1 MDKKK
6 VVKFPNL
13 VSEMARN
20 GETQKTIGDLLG
32 LTSASISRKLSGET
46 AWSIA
51 EVEQLCEY
59 FGKDYY
65 QLFK

>member
-6 VVKFPNL
+6 EVKYPNL

-20 GETQKTIGDLLG
+20 GETQKTIGEILG
-32 LTSASISRKLSGET
+32 LTSASVSRKLSGQV
-46 AWSIA
+46 AWSIE
-51 EVEQLCEY
+51 EVDKICEY